1 MKNKKGFTL
10 VELLA
15 VIVVLGIIMA
25 VAGTA
30 ALKIK
35 KNSDIET
42 AKKLEQT
49 LADLGPS
56 IYSYEMM
63 QQPEVI
69 KGTDSNPL
77 DGNFSYNYKKIS
89 QTSEPLDG
97 MDINGRKIYQGYSL
111 LVTTSQLQN
120 KGYLKSSSLKIG
132 NQSCNGFIRIYKTS
146 SGPYF
151 EGNICCAGI
160 YSTNKG
166 AGASGDDCEW
176 YNKTN
181 DLTLNIN
188 NYTPSYFNV
197 SLGRNTQRQGWVTSL
212 TE

>member
-35 KNSDIET
+35 KNADIEA
-42 AKKLEQT
+42 AKKLEQSLT
-49 LADLGPS
+49 DLGPS

-63 QQPEVI
+63 QQPKVI
-69 KGTDSNPL
+69 AGDDSNPL
-77 DGNFSYNYKKIS
+77 DGNFSYNYKKIL
-89 QTSEPLDG
+89 QTENSLDG
-97 MDINGRKIYQGYSL
+97 LGVDERKSYQGYSL
-111 LVTTSQLQN
+111 LITTSKLQDAS
-120 KGYLKSSSLKIG
+120 YLKSSTLKIG
-132 NQSCNGFIRIYKTS
+132 NQSCNGFIRIYKTP

-151 EGNICCAGI
+151 EGNICCDGI

-166 AGASGDDCEW
+166 DGAVGDNCEN
-176 YNKTN
+176 YYKEN
-181 DLTLNIN
+181 DSTLNIS
-188 NYTPSYFNV
+188 NYTPSYLDN
-197 SLGRNTQRQGWVTSL
+197 GTNKQRQGWVTSL